1 MKKVAL
7 LALACQS
14 ASAFAFTPRSN
25 VASGVAKQQFGV
37 PAVSNSFK

>member
-25 VASGVAKQQFGV
+25 VASGVSKQFGV
-37 PAVSNSFK
+37 PAVSNTFK